1 MNTLTPE
8 NHVKLG
14 EIATSTLTTVL
25 FRKGFRTR
33 FINAVMPVNPD
44 AARFV
49 GPAFTL
55 RYIPA
60 REDIDTMARYASPE
74 HIQRRAIEECPEGAV
89 LIIAAGGDCRA
100 ASAGDIMLSRL
111 QQRGV
116 VAAVTD
122 GGFRDT
128 PDILQLGFPAYHTK
142 PAVPSSPITL
152 HPADL
157 DLPVGC
163 GGVAVFPG
171 DIAVGDGEGVVIIPA
186 DIANS
191 VAEEAWEQTQYEA
204 FAAEK
209 VAEGRSIF
217 GLFPPEDDARSEF
230 DVWAF
235 NRML

>member
-1 MNTLTPE
+1 MTSLTRE
-8 NHVKLG
+8 NHERLSK
-14 EIATSTLTTVL
+14 IATSTLTAVL

-33 FINAVMPVNPD
+33 FIAGVMPVNPG

-55 RYIPA
+55 RFIPA
-60 REDIDTMARYASPE
+60 REDIDTMGKYASSE
-74 HIQRRAIEECPEGAV
+74 HVQRRAIEECPAGAV
-89 LIIAAGGDCRA
+89 LVIAANGDCRS

-116 VAAVTD
+116 AGAVTD

-128 PDILQLGFPAYHTK
+128 PDILKLNFPAYHRQ

-157 DLPVGC
+157 NLPVGC

-171 DIAVGDGEGVVIIPA
+171 DIAVGDGEGVVIIPSN
-186 DIANS
+186 IANDT
-191 VAEEAWEQTQYEA
+191 AEESWKQARYER
-204 FAAEK
+204 FVAEK

-217 GLFPPEDDARSEF
+217 GLFPPEEAAHAEF
-230 DVWAF
+230 QKWSAEND
-235 NRML
+235 